1 MGDLTE
7 ILLGCSDFGRL
18 LENFLQ
24 PTASSGTRTAA
35 VHRLWLLRSKAG
47 FVDLVQQAQ
56 KLAQGS

>member
-24 PTASSGTRTAA
+24 PTASLGTGSAA
-35 VHRLWLLRSKAG
+35 ERRSSATG
-47 FVDLVQQAQ
+47 FGAL
-56 KLAQGS
+56 